1 MRKRRIIC
9 VALLGLCGAVVGLAL
24 LLYDY
29 ARADVL
35 GGPLPVPR
43 PPRDT
48 IQLTPVEKLGKLM
61 LYDSTLSNPPGYAYA
76 TCHVAETGYTG
87 PIRKVISKCE

>member
-9 VALLGLCGAVVGLAL
+9 AALLGFCGAVVGVAL

-35 GGPLPVPR
+35 GGPLPAPR
-43 PPRDT
+43 LPRDI
-48 IQLTPVEKLGKLM
+48 IQLTPVE
-61 LYDSTLSNPPGYAYA
+61 NPSGEAREVDALRQRAVESSRLRLRNLP
-76 TCHVAETGYTG
+76 
-87 PIRKVISKCE
+87 RR

>member
-9 VALLGLCGAVVGLAL
+9 AALLGLCGAVVGVGL
-24 LLYDY
+24 LVYDY

-35 GGPLPVPR
+35 GGPLPAPR
-43 PPRDT
+43 LPRDI

-61 LYDSTLSNPPGYAYA
+61 LYDRVLVQT
-76 TCHVAETGYTG
+76 
-87 PIRKVISKCE
+87 